1 MGFKA
6 LRINIFLSYPWLLLG
21 VWGPVQM
28 LVLLGCFIRAKL
40 ALELKLMPTFVLQVQ
55 ILRCRQGAGHI
66 LTLRD
71 LAHRKMYRFT
81 ENKPQALMSKPY
93 RHWLW
98 ATAFSSSSPPLPFPP
113 PSLLLPVHTPAFP
126 ILVLPGLSEDC
137 NLLEKLTSPGCVP
150 SPCAQLQDWKKEI
163 NPAAC
168 GLSCTQHSGLLQWR
182 SLSASLP
189 RCTMAECGL
198 PFFLAETSLSTHK
211 LILLHRVLAS

>member
-98 ATAFSSSSPPLPFPP
+98 ATAFSSSSPPPYLSLLHPCFSQSIPLPFPSWCSRGYRRTVISWKNSHP
-113 PSLLLPVHTPAFP
+113 PDVFLLL
-126 ILVLPGLSEDC
+126 VLSSRTG
-137 NLLEKLTSPGCVP
+137 
-150 SPCAQLQDWKKEI
+150 
-163 NPAAC
+163 
-168 GLSCTQHSGLLQWR
+168 R
-182 SLSASLP
+182 
-189 RCTMAECGL
+189 R
-198 PFFLAETSLSTHK
+198 
-211 LILLHRVLAS
+211 R